1 VTPSSNPYRF
11 GAPVEDAWFCDRTV
25 ELETLL
31 ARMRDGIHVILL
43 SPRRY
48 GKTSLVQEALQ
59 RFRRGGGRAGYA
71 DLIRATSEH
80 EVAAEILAAT
90 VNGVLRRP
98 RRAARSLEEVI
109 ARLRVTPSV
118 SVTPEGHVS
127 FTFEPALA
135 RRAWQQILDDAL
147 DLLADAGRRG
157 PVALA
162 LDEFQQVAE
171 VGAGIGG
178 AFKAAADRLT
188 NVSLLFAGSHRSVM
202 EKLTRTRGAPLY
214 GMGEVVTLEIVPREE
229 MTRYLRRRAR
239 AGGKRL
245 TGATAELL
253 FERAG
258 GVPNDVQWLAH
269 AAYEHT
275 VGEDLDERAIDAGL
289 AAVVARQSSSFAERF
304 EALAPSQQ
312 RTLKALAESPTRH
325 VYGRDFLERVEVA
338 NANAVRKAL
347 AVLARA
353 ELVERSQGAW
363 RLTNPFLRAWLL
375 RA

>member
-1 VTPSSNPYRF
+1 
-11 GAPVEDAWFCDRTV
+11 
-25 ELETLL
+25 
-31 ARMRDGIHVILL
+31 
-43 SPRRY
+43 
-48 GKTSLVQEALQ
+48 
-59 RFRRGGGRAGYA
+59 
-71 DLIRATSEH
+71 
-80 EVAAEILAAT
+80 
-90 VNGVLRRP
+90 
-98 RRAARSLEEVI
+98 
-109 ARLRVTPSV
+109 
-118 SVTPEGHVS
+118 VTPEGLVS
-127 FTFEPALA
+127 FAFEPALA

-147 DLLADAGRRG
+147 DLLADAGGRG

-171 VGAGIGG
+171 VGGGIGG

-188 NVSLLFAGSHRSVM
+188 NVSLLFAGSHQSVM
-202 EKLTRTRGAPLY
+202 EKLTRARGAPLY
-214 GMGEVVTLEIVPREE
+214 GMGEVLTLEIVPREE
-229 MTRYLRRRAR
+229 MTSYLRRRAR

-245 TGATAELL
+245 TKATAELL

-275 VGEDLDERAIDAGL
+275 AGEEVDERSIDAGL

-347 AVLARA
+347 AALARA

>member
-1 VTPSSNPYRF
+1 
-11 GAPVEDAWFCDRTV
+11 
-25 ELETLL
+25 
-31 ARMRDGIHVILL
+31 M
-43 SPRRY
+43 
-48 GKTSLVQEALQ
+48 
-59 RFRRGGGRAGYA
+59 
-71 DLIRATSEH
+71 
-80 EVAAEILAAT
+80 AAEILVAT

-127 FTFEPALA
+127 FAFEPALA

-147 DLLADAGRRG
+147 DVLADAGRRG

-188 NVSLLFAGSHRSVM
+188 NVSLLFAGSHQSVM
-202 EKLTRTRGAPLY
+202 EKLTRARGAPLY
-214 GMGEVVTLEIVPREE
+214 GMGEVLTLEIVPSEE
-229 MTRYLRRRAR
+229 MTSYLRRRAR

-245 TGATAELL
+245 TKATAELL

-275 VGEDLDERAIDAGL
+275 AGEEVDERAIDAGL

-312 RTLKALAESPTRH
+312 PGSQERICEPPSPLAALDELGARQ
-325 VYGRDFLERVEVA
+325 GRERLADGVGVGDLHPLQEVPAIDVSRGAPGERLQRALLGGRQRLE
-338 NANAVRKAL
+338 AL
-347 AVLARA
+347 GEAR
-353 ELVERSQGAW
+353 
-363 RLTNPFLRAWLL
+363 
-375 RA
+375 

>member
-1 VTPSSNPYRF
+1 M
-11 GAPVEDAWFCDRTV
+11 D
-25 ELETLL
+25 
-31 ARMRDGIHVILL
+31 DGIHVIVL

-48 GKTSLVQEALQ
+48 GKTSLVHAALA
-59 RFRRGGGRAGYA
+59 RFRAGGGRAGYA

-90 VNGVLRRP
+90 VNGVLRRS
-98 RRAARSLEEVI
+98 RRAARSLEEVL

-118 SVTPEGHVS
+118 SVTAEGQVS
-127 FTFEPALA
+127 FAFEPALA

-147 DLLADAGRRG
+147 DLLADAAQQGA
-157 PVALA
+157 VALA

-188 NVSLLFAGSHRSVM
+188 NVSLVFAGSHQSVM
-202 EKLTRTRGAPLY
+202 EKLVRTRGAPLY
-214 GMGEVVTLEIVPREE
+214 GMGEVLTLEIVPRAE
-229 MTRYLRRRAR
+229 MAGYLQRRAR

-245 TGATAELL
+245 AKTTAEEL
-253 FERAG
+253 FDRAG
-258 GVPNDVQWLAH
+258 GIPNDVQWLAH
-269 AAYEHT
+269 TAYEHAPGGT
-275 VGEDLDERAIDAGL
+275 IDGQAIEAGL
-289 AAVVARQSSSFAERF
+289 AAIVARQSSSFAERF

-312 RTLKALAESPTRH
+312 RTLKALAETPTEQ
-325 VYGRDFLERVEVA
+325 VYGRRFLDHVDVA

-353 ELVERSQGAW
+353 ELVERSDGAW
-363 RLTNPFLRAWLL
+363 RLTNPFLRAWL
-375 RA
+375 RRR